1 MQTTIA
7 DYVLSNPGN
16 INNEDLGTNDLT
28 EAKAAFESGL
38 DFDTIEDA
46 GDPTVVY
53 IKNNIIV
60 AWYDRNAMVGFK

>member
-16 INNEDLGTNDLT
+16 INNEDLGTNDPT

-46 GDPTVVY
+46 ADPTVVY

>member
-46 GDPTVVY
+46 ADPTVVY

>member
-16 INNEDLGTNDLT
+16 INNEDLGTNDST

-46 GDPTVVY
+46 ADPTVVY
-53 IKNNIIV
+53 IKNNLIV
-60 AWYDRNAMVGFK
+60 AWYDKNAMVGFK